1 MEVMSKLIIC
11 AGRGRSGSTL
21 QYNIIRFT
29 YYYFFGSENV
39 YATAHVRDYN
49 RNNKSKYHIIKSHE
63 PHDFL
68 FKHCD
73 EVYSSIRDPE
83 DQKRSR
89 KNHAKKEKNQDLT
102 ETQLSEWFDYDEKRW
117 IKWKS
122 NKNFKHTFY
131 FEDIINKNKVIE
143 FICDSLNKKYS
154 QEIYNFVSQE
164 LNKLKLPQKGYD
176 KLSGLTS
183 QHITSNKYKN
193 NE

>member
-1 MEVMSKLIIC
+1 MSKLIIC

-39 YATAHVRDYN
+39 YASPHLRDYN
-49 RNNKSKYHIIKSHE
+49 RNNKSKYHIVKSHE
-63 PHDFL
+63 PDDFL

-73 EVYSSIRDPE
+73 EVYSSIRDPQ

-89 KNHAKKEKNQDLT
+89 KSHAKLSKNYDLT
-102 ETQLSEWFDYDEKRW
+102 EKDLTEWFNYDEGRW
-117 IKWKS
+117 TKWKL
-122 NKNFKHTFY
+122 NKNFKYTFS
-131 FEDIINKNKVIE
+131 FEDILNKKKVIE

-154 QEIYNFVSQE
+154 QKIYDFVSQE
-164 LNKLKLPQKGYD
+164 LDNLKLPQKGYD
-176 KLSGLTS
+176 KVSGLTM
-183 QHITSNKYKN
+183 QHITSDKYKN